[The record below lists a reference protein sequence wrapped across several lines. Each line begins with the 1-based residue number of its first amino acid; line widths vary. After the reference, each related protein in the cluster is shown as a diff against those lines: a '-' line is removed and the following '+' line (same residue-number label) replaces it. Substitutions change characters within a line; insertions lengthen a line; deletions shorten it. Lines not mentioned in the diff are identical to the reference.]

1 MTEAHAKPLIASWLE
16 PIALLGASRRASKLS
31 EAARAR
37 MKPWVE
43 AAQARCKVARELRD
57 LQTQSVALGLL
68 KEAAFFALCA
78 LEAEESVAE
87 SGASSPKEAWQRFA
101 ARAEPPPGAP
111 EQLAQVRAAFSAD
124 DDALSLDQIAPREA
138 NELRLA
144 AESTVAWLLRLV
156 EIRKPAQLARA
167 RLVRCALA
175 AVGLIVVVWGL
186 VAYWLSLSALEPL
199 R

>member
-1 MTEAHAKPLIASWLE
+1 MTEARANPLSASWLE
-16 PIALLGASRRASKLS
+16 PLALLGASRRASKLS
-31 EAARAR
+31 EEARTR

-43 AAQARCKVARELRD
+43 AAQARFKVARELRD
-57 LQTQSVALGLL
+57 AQTQSVALGLL

-78 LEAEESVAE
+78 LEAADSAPES
-87 SGASSPKEAWQRFA
+87 ASRSAKEAWQRFD
-101 ARAEPPPGAP
+101 ARAEPPLGAP
-111 EQLAQVRAAFSAD
+111 EQLAQVRAAFSVD
-124 DDALSLDQIAPREA
+124 DDALSLDRVAPREA

-156 EIRKPAQLARA
+156 EIRRPAQIARV

-175 AVGLIVVVWGL
+175 AVGLIAVVWGL
-186 VAYWLSLSALEPL
+186 VAYWLSLSALQPI